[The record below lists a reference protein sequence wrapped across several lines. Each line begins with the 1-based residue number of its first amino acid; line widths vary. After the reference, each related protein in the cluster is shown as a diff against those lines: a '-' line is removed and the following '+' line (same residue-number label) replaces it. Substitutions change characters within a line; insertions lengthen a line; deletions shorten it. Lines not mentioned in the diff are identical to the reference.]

1 MSRHRH
7 ANELAH
13 SSILRSG
20 SISTHQARH
29 PQSYQ
34 HEQHQHQHHQQQQE
48 LHHQEHGGTYVRFA
62 QQYYSRDDIGHLDT
76 VFYITHLVMSAIHKR
91 LLVTS
96 REQRAFQLAM
106 SIFAGALLVRLFFK
120 PLYSRIRPQ
129 LVFVIHVLL
138 TIIRAAVVFT
148 MASKQAVHARYGMVA
163 EEMNTAGMLFTTM
176 LAILGGPFRLFEM
189 LGLQQPWRLH
199 AVISVLYLA
208 LHPWAAMDGIR

>member
-1 MSRHRH
+1 M
-7 ANELAH
+7 ATELAH
-13 SSILRSG
+13 SSLLRSVTG
-20 SISTHQARH
+20 HQARH
-29 PQSYQ
+29 PQSHQ
-34 HEQHQHQHHQQQQE
+34 HEQHQHQQQQQQQE
-48 LHHQEHGGTYVRFA
+48 LHHQEHGTYVRFA
-62 QQYYSRDDIGHLDT
+62 QQYYCRGDISHVLDLDT
-76 VFYITHLVMSAIHKR
+76 VFYITHLAMSAIHKR

-163 EEMNTAGMLFTTM
+163 EEMNTAGILFMTM

-199 AVISVLYLA
+199 AVMSVLYLA